1 MKMKYFAKHIVH
13 SSDTNDRFTVQK
25 MAALGES
32 KGTNQSDQ
40 DDIVDFESDRSSNGG
55 GGDDDNQSGG
65 ERADRVS
72 MRYKSGG
79 KLRKYPTVAQI
90 KRMRCV
96 FVGPLGERYYE
107 ITKPF
112 DQYRA
117 NYTSGF
123 ADECLAYFVYQK
135 NNANRRQLRDQQ
147 LPEVGSEITVRHAE
161 DYEMKR
167 RCHIEGLD
175 VRPRS
180 PVGLA
185 VLEFLDTHWVQSQ
198 Y

>member
-1 MKMKYFAKHIVH
+1 MAASGEFK
-13 SSDTNDRFTVQK
+13 DTNQLDT
-25 MAALGES
+25 
-32 KGTNQSDQ
+32 
-40 DDIVDFESDRSSNGG
+40 DDIVDFESDRSSNGDDV
-55 GGDDDNQSGG
+55 GDDVQVNSGG

-90 KRMRCV
+90 KQMRCV
-96 FVGPLGERYYE
+96 FIGPLGERYYE
-107 ITKPF
+107 IAKPF

-123 ADECLAYFVYQK
+123 GDDCQVYFVYQK
-135 NNANRRQLRDQQ
+135 NKANRRQLRDQQ
-147 LPEVGSEITVRHAE
+147 FPEVGGEITVRHAE
-161 DYEMKR
+161 DHELKR

-185 VLEFLDTHWVQSQ
+185 VLEFLDAFWMQSR
-198 Y
+198 